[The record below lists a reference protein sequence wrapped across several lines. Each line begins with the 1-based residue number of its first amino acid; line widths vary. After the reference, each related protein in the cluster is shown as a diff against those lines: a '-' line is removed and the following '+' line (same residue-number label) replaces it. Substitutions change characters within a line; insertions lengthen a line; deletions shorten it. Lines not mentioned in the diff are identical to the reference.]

1 MAYIESLLSKLE
13 QWKDLDR
20 FSGPLAAKVESA
32 VSPKCV
38 RNLLS
43 GKTLGHPLH
52 PALVAVPIGAWGT
65 AAVLDVCGYD
75 DAADAAVA
83 TGLLG
88 AVPTAAAGLHDWSF
102 TMGAERRVGLVHAA
116 ANSAATLLYVGSLVS
131 RRTGRRGLGRCLSL
145 AGFGLVSAAGF
156 LGGHLSY
163 AQGVGVN
170 RAGWREPAEQWADV
184 GHLDDYDDGA
194 PTVVEVDG
202 EPVMVLRD
210 GDEILALHNTCTH
223 LGGPLAEGEL
233 HDGCVVCPWHGS
245 EFDLRTG
252 AVRAG
257 PASVRQPRYEAEV
270 SDGHVRLRA
279 A

>member
-1 MAYIESLLSKLE
+1 MASIESLLSKLE
-13 QWKDLDR
+13 QWKELDR
-20 FSGPLAAKVESA
+20 WSGPLAAKVEAA
-32 VSPKCV
+32 VSPKPV
-38 RNLLS
+38 RNLLG
-43 GKTLGHPLH
+43 GKSLGHPLH

-83 TGLLG
+83 TGILG
-88 AVPTAAAGLHDWSF
+88 ALPTAAAGLHDWSY
-102 TMGAERRVGLVHAA
+102 TMGAERRVGFVHAA

-131 RRTGRRGLGRCLSL
+131 RWAGHRGLGRCLSF
-145 AGFGLVSAAGF
+145 AGLGLVGAAGF

-163 AQGVGVN
+163 VQGVGVN
-170 RAGWREPAEQWADV
+170 RAGWREPAEAWVDV

-210 GDEILALHNTCTH
+210 GDEIRALHNTCSH

-233 HDGCVVCPWHGS
+233 RDGCVVCPWHGS

-252 AVRAG
+252 AVQAG
-257 PASVRQPRYEAEV
+257 PASVPQPRYEAEV